1 MSTIWDV
8 AKLAK
13 VSKSTVSRVMNGGAT
28 SKEAKSAVL
37 QAVEKLNYQPSY
49 FAKNIRTQK
58 SMQIAFMIPDSSN
71 LFYTDIFK
79 AIEAVAFEHE
89 YMVTLC
95 DTQNNPNL
103 EIKYAKRLLSHKIDG
118 LIYSTYNMDSI
129 TQNYFVNLS
138 KTLPLIFMDYSYNF
152 YPEISLVATE
162 GFNSSR
168 SAVDFLYNKGRRN
181 IAYIN
186 FPDDVEVTKLRF
198 QGYQKGLEDVGL
210 PNSSEL
216 VYFPEPNK
224 GLSGR
229 EIGFEGAKNLL
240 GRGVKIDAIMTAADP
255 LAVGAMKY
263 LKSQN
268 IAIPEQI
275 SVIGFDDNEIC
286 EIIEPSL
293 STIAQPLN
301 SIGTVAAKLLM
312 NKINNIE
319 SESNR
324 MIFKGELR
332 LRQST

>member
-8 AKLAK
+8 AKLAG
-13 VSKSTVSRVMNGGAT
+13 VSKSTVSRVMNGGST
-28 SKEAKSAVL
+28 SEEAKNSVL
-37 QAVEKLNYQPSY
+37 HAVEKLNYQPSY

-71 LFYTDIFK
+71 LFYTEIFK
-79 AIEAVAFEHE
+79 AIEMVAFEHE

-95 DTQNNPNL
+95 DTQNSPSL
-103 EIKYAKRLLSHKIDG
+103 EIKYAKRLISHKIDG
-118 LIYSTYNMDSI
+118 LIYCTYKMDSS

-138 KTLPLIFMDYSYNF
+138 KSIPLVFIDYAYNC
-152 YPEISLVATE
+152 YPDISIVATE
-162 GFNSSR
+162 GFSSSR
-168 SAVDFLYNKGRRN
+168 SAVEFLYKKGRRN

-186 FPDDVEVTKLRF
+186 FAEDVEVTKHRY

-210 PNSSEL
+210 PISSKL
-216 VYFPEPNK
+216 VYFPELHK

-240 GRGVKIDAIMTAADP
+240 SRGINIDAIMTAADP

-268 IAIPEQI
+268 IDIPEQI
-275 SVIGFDDNEIC
+275 SVLGFDDNEIC
-286 EIIEPSL
+286 EIIEPAL

-324 MIFKGELR
+324 IVFKGELR
-332 LRQST
+332 QRQST